1 MKKLVA
7 WLLLGAMLLTPALA
21 FATGLTVVVDSKQAM
36 GGLAVNFLTI
46 TWDNSY
52 PTGGEAITAAQCGV
66 SVIHELIVLCDN
78 AGWDFQ
84 FDKSALKIMAF
95 GAPTGDWELASL
107 YGDTVALWDE
117 ADNAANLSTVDTRA
131 IVFGKP

>member
-21 FATGLTVVVDSKQAM
+21 FAAGLTVVVDDKQSM

-52 PTGGEAITAAQCGV
+52 PTGGEAITPANCGV
-66 SVIHELIVLCDN
+66 SVIHELVVLCDN
-78 AGWDFQ
+78 AGWSFQ
-84 FDKSALKIMAF
+84 FDKSALTIMAF
-95 GAPTGDWELASL
+95 GAPDGDWTTPA
-107 YGDTVALWDE
+107 GADTVALFDE
-117 ADNAANLSTVDTRA
+117 ADNAANLSAVVTRA
-131 IVFGKP
+131 IVFGRP